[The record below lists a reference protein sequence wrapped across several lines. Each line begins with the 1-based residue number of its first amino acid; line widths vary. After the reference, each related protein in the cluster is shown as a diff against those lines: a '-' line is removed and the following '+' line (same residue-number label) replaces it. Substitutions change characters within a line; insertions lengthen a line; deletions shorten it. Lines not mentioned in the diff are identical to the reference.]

1 MITFKSGAAP
11 QRRSPNP
18 STEGTKPKRLL
29 VTGAENSLAKYLA
42 LGLRENGYEV
52 AIQVVQEESYFALKQ
67 TLPAFNLSLVDHR
80 FAEAMASFTPDV
92 VLHAS
97 VEPAQN
103 SISRSPIATYN
114 RIVDKTVALC
124 EAVRRHAPTAKLVLL
139 SSAQVYGLCKE
150 PASEERELAP
160 VSREGRFFA
169 IAEEVAAEFAD
180 AHDLKLNTLRVF
192 SAYGPGLRCNPVY
205 ELVMKI
211 LGPKSS
217 AIIADYPATARRD
230 LIHAGDVLT
239 AVLCILSGHVEGA
252 INIASGQSLSMQEIA
267 THLCNLTEQS
277 PPQFPADMPFWEAE
291 CEQADVSKLR
301 ALGFTPQVPLIEG
314 LRGFV
319 SWWSGVKAA

>member
-1 MITFKSGAAP
+1 MITFKSSAAQQP
-11 QRRSPNP
+11 RSLKPLP
-18 STEGTKPKRLL
+18 DGTKRKRLL

-42 LGLRENGYEV
+42 LGLRDNGYEV
-52 AIQVVQEESYFALKQ
+52 AVQVVQEDSYFALKQ
-67 TLPAFNLSLVDHR
+67 TLPAFNLSLIDHR
-80 FAEAMASFTPDV
+80 FAEAMASFSPDV

-97 VEPAQN
+97 AEPAQN

-124 EAVRRHAPTAKLVLL
+124 EAVRRHTPTAKLILL
-139 SSAQVYGLCKE
+139 SSAAVYGQCE
-150 PASEERELAP
+150 EHASEERELAP
-160 VSREGRFFA
+160 VSREGRFHA
-169 IAEEVAAEFAD
+169 IAEEVAAEFAN
-180 AHDLKLNTLRVF
+180 AHELKLNTLRVF

-205 ELVMKI
+205 DLVMKI
-211 LGPKSS
+211 LGPKSR

-230 LIHAGDVLT
+230 LIHAGDVLS
-239 AVLCILSGHVEGA
+239 AVHCILSGHVEGA

-277 PPQFPADMPFWEAE
+277 LPQFPAEMPYSEAE
-291 CEQADVSKLR
+291 CEQANVSKLR